1 MSNKKLD
8 EVSNDIIGAAMEV
21 HKYVGP
27 GYSDSVY
34 HKCLDQELK
43 IRGLR
48 TKTRSF
54 TPFQYK
60 GISVD
65 CELKLDILVEDS
77 IVVEVKTQ
85 DNIVPSNETELLDYM
100 KLLNKQKGVLINFNN
115 VTKKD
120 GIVFVDSKEYQN

>member
-8 EVSNDIIGAAMEV
+8 EVSHDIIGAALEV

-48 TKTRSF
+48 TRTRSSA
-54 TPFQYK
+54 PFQYK

-77 IVVEVKTQ
+77 IVVEVKAIDT
-85 DNIVPSNETELLDYM
+85 ILPSNEAQLLDYM
-100 KLLNKQKGVLINFNN
+100 KLLNKPKGLLINFNN
-115 VTKKD
+115 VTSKD
-120 GIVFVDSKEYQN
+120 GIVSLEAEEYQN